1 MEAPELTHR
10 SGGLDVIFG
19 SERYHKICLPENPDN
34 SVLRLRDL
42 IKYIVDNMIE
52 EEKDVEVF
60 IENGTM

>member
-1 MEAPELTHR
+1 
-10 SGGLDVIFG
+10 VIFG
-19 SERYHKICLPENPDN
+19 SERYHKICLPENTDN

-52 EEKDVEVF
+52 EEKDIEVF